1 MANAAP
7 NEQCQGI
14 SPWDASPA
22 RRPGPP
28 DFNGIAL
35 KNRADAPP
43 NAAQFPT
50 ANLLNGEA
58 YMEQGIS
65 AVVPNAVISVKFQ
78 GGAPVIDYGSTIAG
92 VSNGNLPPI
101 PNSEI
106 TIERTP
112 GGAVSGD
119 VFLYWAAG
127 TFPPPAYRPTAALNG
142 TTPGL
147 SPACDWYS
155 TGGNSGVRIVT
166 QDHTATATDL
176 PFTVALG

>member
-1 MANAAP
+1 MGTPAP

-22 RRPGPP
+22 RRPGPL
-28 DFNGIAL
+28 DFNGFGL

-43 NAAQFPT
+43 DPTRFPT
-50 ANLLNGEA
+50 ANLLNGEG
-58 YMEQGIS
+58 YMAQGIG
-65 AVVPNAVISVKFQ
+65 AVIPNAVISVKFQ
-78 GGAPVIDYGSTIAG
+78 GGAPVIDYGATVAG
-92 VSNGNLPPI
+92 VSNGTLAPI
-101 PNSEI
+101 PNAGI

-112 GGAVSGD
+112 GGAGAGD

-127 TFPPPAYRPTAALNG
+127 TFPPPAYHPTAGLNG
-142 TTPGL
+142 IVPGM

-166 QDHTATATDL
+166 QDHTGTAADL
-176 PFTVALG
+176 PFTVTLG